1 MLVDKY
7 KKTNC
12 EDKTILGTINKS
24 IDASMSLRSKKYLI
38 NQFVNQLNTMVDVE
52 TDWHEFVE
60 QKKQEELQDLID
72 AENLKPDETKNF
84 VTDAFRDG
92 VLKTTGTSIDD
103 ILPKMSRFGNKNNS
117 NRADKKKAVID
128 KLHQFFEKYTN

>member
-24 IDASMSLRSKKYLI
+24 IDASMSLRSKKDLI
-38 NQFVNQLNTMVDVE
+38 NQFVNQLNTTVDVE
-52 TDWHEFVE
+52 TNWHEFVE
-60 QKKQEELQDLID
+60 QKKQEELQYLINE
-72 AENLKPDETKNF
+72 ENLKPDETKSF

-128 KLHQFFEKYTN
+128 KLQQLFEKYTH